1 LGFDKNPITEKSM
14 QLQLNSLAGVLAL
27 AVSTA
32 TAAQTAPQSTAPGQT
47 QATPGQSQTTPGQ
60 ASEITP
66 AQTGQTPSGQ
76 SVPSTATSADVK
88 AGVSVYDQNGGT
100 VGKIVSSSA
109 KGAVID
115 TGTVKATIP
124 LSSFG
129 KSDKGLVLSMTK
141 EEIDAA
147 AKKKSGK

>member
-1 LGFDKNPITEKSM
+1 M
-14 QLQLNSLAGVLAL
+14 RLQMNSLAGVLAL

-32 TAAQTAPQSTAPGQT
+32 TAAQTSPQSSAPGQT
-47 QATPGQSQTTPGQ
+47 QATPGQSQSAPGE
-60 ASEITP
+60 ASALTP

-76 SVPSTATSADVK
+76 SVASAATSADVK
-88 AGVSVYDQNGGT
+88 TGASVYDQQGGV

-109 KGAVID
+109 KGAVLD

-141 EEIDAA
+141 EEIDAK
-147 AKKKSGK
+147 AKASKNK

>member
-1 LGFDKNPITEKSM
+1 M
-14 QLQLNSLAGVLAL
+14 RLQMNSLAGVLAL

-32 TAAQTAPQSTAPGQT
+32 TAAQTSSQSSAPGQT
-47 QATPGQSQTTPGQ
+47 QATPGQSQSAPGE
-60 ASEITP
+60 ASALTP

-76 SVPSTATSADVK
+76 SVASAATSADVK
-88 AGVSVYDQNGGT
+88 TGAAVYDQQGGV

-109 KGAVID
+109 KGAVLD

-141 EEIDAA
+141 REIDAK
-147 AKKKSGK
+147 AKASKNK

>member
-1 LGFDKNPITEKSM
+1 M
-14 QLQLNSLAGVLAL
+14 RLQMNSLAGVLAL

-32 TAAQTAPQSTAPGQT
+32 TAAQTSPQSSAPGQT
-47 QATPGQSQTTPGQ
+47 QTTPGQ
-60 ASEITP
+60 AQSAPGEASALTP
-66 AQTGQTPSGQ
+66 AQTGQNPSGQ
-76 SVPSTATSADVK
+76 SVASAATSADVK
-88 AGVSVYDQNGGT
+88 TGASVYDQQGGV

-109 KGAVID
+109 KGAVLD

-141 EEIDAA
+141 EEIDAK
-147 AKKKSGK
+147 AKASKNK